1 MQVANPSR
9 PFLEVCVKR
18 AVAAVLM
25 VVLVPALARGQET
38 AQTTPPPTPPAET
51 SSTETPAADPATP
64 PAPEPGTATPQKKA
78 SNPLAKAVQARTP
91 EEQARQSGFQMISAL
106 DHYLGTGTFV
116 DATRFASLSAWLTI
130 IPQYLFGI
138 GSQRL
143 VASGT
148 IRGVWEYTMPDVSTG
163 RRWTIWDVSLGV
175 SAPALFREKWLTG
188 IAFTPSIGVTIPT
201 SPESWNAG
209 LITTLRAGVVMSRS
223 VKIVDFRAVVSV
235 ARSFHTQTVVGY
247 RNPELT
253 GAPTTDA
260 QGNLLAV
267 CRPGESLCGVA
278 GNNTA
283 WLLSLGGQVQLRA
296 TGSLLFYVG
305 YTYLKSWRYAVTE
318 TDPSQDPYAS
328 QAMTTDG
335 RYAVK
340 AGAGEFD
347 RTSAFFGGSYQLNEH
362 YSIDLG
368 VSTVQTPFE
377 ADNKTVRF
385 PFIAFK
391 NAADNATSVYFTF
404 TAAY

>member
-1 MQVANPSR
+1 M
-9 PFLEVCVKR
+9 KR
-18 AVAAVLM
+18 ALAAILM
-25 VVLVPALARGQET
+25 VVMVPMAALGQE
-38 AQTTPPPTPPAET
+38 AGQTTPPAPTPTAPDSSATTPEAPAQPPTT
-51 SSTETPAADPATP
+51 STGQPTAPAA
-64 PAPEPGTATPQKKA
+64 KKA

-91 EEQARQSGFQMISAL
+91 EEQARQSGFQMITSL

-116 DATRFASLSAWLTI
+116 DATKYASLSAWLTI

-148 IRGVWEYTMPDVSTG
+148 IRGVWEYTLPDAATG
-163 RRWTIWDVSLGV
+163 RRWQIWDVSLGV
-175 SAPALFREKWLTG
+175 SAPALFKEKWLTG
-188 IAFTPSIGVTIPT
+188 IAFTPSVGLTIPT
-201 SPESWNAG
+201 SPESWNSG

-235 ARSFHTQTVVGY
+235 ARSFHTQTVTGY
-247 RNPELT
+247 RNPALT
-253 GAPTTDA
+253 GAAATDS
-260 QGNLLAV
+260 QGNLLAI
-267 CRPGESLCGVA
+267 CRAGESLCGVA

-283 WLLSLGGQVQLRA
+283 WLLSVGGQVQLRA

-305 YTYLKSWRYAVTE
+305 YTFLKTWRYAVTE

-328 QAMTTDG
+328 QAMTSEG
-335 RYAVK
+335 RYAVR

-368 VSTVQTPFE
+368 LSTVQTPL
-377 ADNKTVRF
+377 DGQRRVRF
-385 PFIAFK
+385 PFIAFT
-391 NAADNATSVYFTF
+391 NAADNATSLYFTF